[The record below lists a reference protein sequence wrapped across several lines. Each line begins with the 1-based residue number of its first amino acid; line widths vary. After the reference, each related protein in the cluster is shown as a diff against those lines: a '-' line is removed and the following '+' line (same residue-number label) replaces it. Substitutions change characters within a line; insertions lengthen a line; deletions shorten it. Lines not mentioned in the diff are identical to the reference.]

1 MFIDIIFIKYE
12 KSKIVEIFFVSIQG
26 VPLAL
31 RAAGRDTTSLPSRK
45 TTSQAPSSQFFF
57 TNHLNNNYFFLYL
70 PKSKLIYARS
80 RRPVE
85 LSIF

>member
-31 RAAGRDTTSLPSRK
+31 RAAGQGAPPFPHAKQHRK
-45 TTSQAPSSQFFF
+45 LHLLNFFSP
-57 TNHLNNNYFFLYL
+57 T
-70 PKSKLIYARS
+70 I
-80 RRPVE
+80 
-85 LSIF
+85 